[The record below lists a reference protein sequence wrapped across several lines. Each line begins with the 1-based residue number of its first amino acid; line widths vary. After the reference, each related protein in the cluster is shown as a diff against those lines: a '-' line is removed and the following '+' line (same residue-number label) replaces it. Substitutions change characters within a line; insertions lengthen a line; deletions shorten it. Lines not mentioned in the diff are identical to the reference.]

1 VLAET
6 GAREAVAAM
15 IGERLR
21 SARSAL
27 AALSGADLQAEGRLF
42 LAGLIDYL
50 WEREQ

>member
-21 SARSAL
+21 TSREAL
-27 AALSGADLQAEGRLF
+27 AAIDDLRPEGRLF

-50 WEREQ
+50 WGREQ